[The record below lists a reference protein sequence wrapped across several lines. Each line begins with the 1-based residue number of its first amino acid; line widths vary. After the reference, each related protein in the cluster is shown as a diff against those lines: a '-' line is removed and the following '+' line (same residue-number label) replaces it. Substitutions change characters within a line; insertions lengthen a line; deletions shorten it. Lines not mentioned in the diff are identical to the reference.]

1 MSQELYNQH
10 LKLTDNIDN
19 SFYCTRQTVDGRQLE
34 IFNYRL
40 VSWGQFL
47 LPGAMEARGI
57 TYDVTDGA
65 PVVIC
70 RPMPK
75 FFNFTEGTEKHV
87 GMIRTCMDKRD
98 GSLISSSLING
109 KLFVKS
115 KGSFYSEQAVWAQQ
129 MVDKDEYLLNLML
142 LAEEAGYT
150 ANLEF
155 TAPFNRIVIP
165 YQKVE
170 LRMLNIRHRVTG
182 DMLYGDALRE
192 FYKVDYRPEY
202 FVDYVVM
209 SETDLYAKMH
219 AFSLE
224 TVGEGYVCEI
234 VRPDGSTYLVKQ
246 KNDCYSAKHKLKDS
260 ITHSGNLAD
269 CVINGSADD
278 LRAMFH
284 DDEYTLARISKY
296 EQMIIPKFNK
306 WVNEITQYAEDYAHL
321 TAKEFAIQAKAHF
334 GNSFV
339 WAMNLYRKQEVDFA
353 AVARKYKEEM
363 FGISTVTKTVD
374 LE

>member
-1 MSQELYNQH
+1 MSQELYAQH
-10 LKLTDNIDN
+10 LALIDNIDN
-19 SFYCTRQTVDGRQLE
+19 SFYCTRQTVDDHRLE

-40 VSWGQFL
+40 VSWGQFM

-57 TYDVTDGA
+57 TYDVTDGS
-65 PVVIC
+65 PVIIS

-87 GMIRTCMDKRD
+87 GIIRTCMDKRD
-98 GSLISSSLING
+98 GSLISSAIING
-109 KLFVKS
+109 RLWVKS
-115 KGSFYSEQAVWAQQ
+115 KGSFNSEQAVWAQK
-129 MVDKDEYLLNLML
+129 MVDKNEYLRSIIS
-142 LAEEAGYT
+142 LAENAGYT

-165 YQKVE
+165 YQKAE

-182 DMLYGDALRE
+182 EMLYGDVLRE
-192 FYKVDYRPEY
+192 FFKSDYRPEY
-202 FVDYVVM
+202 FVDYVVLNE
-209 SETDLYAKMH
+209 SDLYNKMH

-234 VRPDGSTYLVKQ
+234 VRPDGSAYLVKQ
-246 KNDCYSAKHKLKDS
+246 KNDTYSAKHKIKDS
-260 ITHSGNLAD
+260 ITHDGNLAD
-269 CVINGSADD
+269 CVINGSSDD
-278 LRAMFH
+278 LRAMFY
-284 DDEYTLARISKY
+284 DDPYTMNRIT
-296 EQMIIPKFNK
+296 EFEEMIVPKFNH
-306 WVNEITQYAEDYAHL
+306 WVNEITQYAADYAHL
-321 TAKEFAIQAKAHF
+321 TPKEFAIQAKQHF

-363 FGISTVTKTVD
+363 FGISSLTKMID
-374 LE
+374 GE